1 LSNHSYYSF
10 DKSGAIR
17 ITVKVEPRSS
27 RPGVTG
33 LHGNALKVRLS
44 SPPVEGRANEELV
57 EILAEALGV
66 RRAQVGIVGGQASK
80 NKSVRV
86 EGADE
91 AAVRGLGAGSEP
103 QRK

>member
-1 LSNHSYYSF
+1 MNTELSSSEFYSF

-27 RPGVTG
+27 RPGIAG

-44 SPPVEGRANEELV
+44 SPPVEGRANEELI
-57 EILAEALGV
+57 EIVAKALGA
-66 RRAQVGIVGGQASK
+66 RKAQVSIAGGQTSK
-80 NKSVRV
+80 NKVVRV

-91 AAVRGLGAGSEP
+91 AAVRGLV
-103 QRK
+103 K